1 MYPLG
6 VSVTTCILDQF
17 FLERINNDC
26 TEAITISVLYFKW
39 SKNILIGVLFIL
51 LAIA

>member
-6 VSVTTCILDQF
+6 VSVTICILDKF
-17 FLERINNDC
+17 CLGRINNDC
-26 TEAITISVLYFKW
+26 TKAITISVLYFKW
-39 SKNILIGVLFIL
+39 SKNIVIGVLFIL